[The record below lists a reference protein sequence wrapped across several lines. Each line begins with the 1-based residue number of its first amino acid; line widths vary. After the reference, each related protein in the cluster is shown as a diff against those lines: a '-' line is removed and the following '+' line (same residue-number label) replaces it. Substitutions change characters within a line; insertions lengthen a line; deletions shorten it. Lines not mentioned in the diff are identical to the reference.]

1 MIHLCL
7 KFTKPNLCGA
17 REDVQ
22 DLRTNKDHVRS
33 VGHDVIRIWAHPRAT
48 DVFVDNEGRHAFR
61 DQATVAVGLDLQV
74 SHFAGRERTM
84 VAQEKI
90 CPRCMLLYTF
100 MTANKTTSM
109 TTAKALL
116 KRAGDL
122 K

>member
-17 REDVQ
+17 RESVP
-22 DLRTNKDHVRS
+22 DLRTDAGHVRA
-33 VGHDVIRIWAHPRAT
+33 VGRDRVRVWAHPRAT
-48 DVFVDNEGRHAFR
+48 DIAIAPDEAAVGLLLDEK
-61 DQATVAVGLDLQV
+61 TVAVGQV
-74 SHFAGRERTM
+74 SEPPVRTI

-90 CPRCMLLYTF
+90 CPKCMLLYTF
-100 MTANKTTSM
+100 MTANGTTSM

-116 KRAGDL
+116 KRAGEL